1 MQELAD
7 ARQTKDGTEN
17 VKLKLASENRI
28 VGMNLMLRNLG
39 DEATSHQD
47 VLRIQSKNNA
57 EKCISSLLIIPG
69 IEGVAG
75 STWHTL
81 AANLNLPTFVLQLAN
96 TIHEL
101 SIPSITNHLVDA
113 VKTRVFD
120 KKEFFY
126 LVGYSFGSFVTIE
139 LARHL
144 EAAGMKGHIL
154 LIDGAPNFLK
164 QLSAGHIGSQ
174 ASDESIQLM
183 LVAAIVQ
190 NIFPDESPEDLLAAL
205 VKCPS
210 WQDKVDYLVLYGK
223 KAETIYSEPYL
234 RNMMEALH
242 NRLKIVFS
250 YDTENIVKIQSA
262 ITLVRPTEVSVVDI
276 DEDYELSRYTEGA
289 ITLKF
294 VEGNHT
300 SMLDHP
306 KLPILINEAD
316 PNSVSDR
323 DFKDYVWS
331 GKNT

>member
-1 MQELAD
+1 
-7 ARQTKDGTEN
+7 
-17 VKLKLASENRI
+17 
-28 VGMNLMLRNLG
+28 MLRNLG

-47 VLRIQSKNNA
+47 ILRIESKNNSK
-57 EKCISSLLIIPG
+57 KCITSLLIIPG

-75 STWHTL
+75 STWYSL

-96 TIHEL
+96 TRDEH
-101 SIPSITNHLVDA
+101 SIPNITNYLVDA
-113 VKTRVFD
+113 VKTQVFN

-164 QLSAGHIGSQ
+164 QLSYGHIGNQ
-174 ASDESIQLM
+174 ASDESIQYL
-183 LVAAIVQ
+183 LVAAVVQ
-190 NIFPDESPEDLLAAL
+190 NIFPDESPEELLAAL
-205 VKCPS
+205 IKCPTFE
-210 WQDKVDYLVLYGK
+210 DKVNYLVLYGK
-223 KAETIYSEPYL
+223 KAESIYSEPYL
-234 RNMMEALH
+234 RNMMDALY
-242 NRLKIVFS
+242 NRLKIVFN

-276 DEDYELSRYTEGA
+276 DEDYELSHYTEGP
-289 ITLKF
+289 INLKF

-300 SMLDHP
+300 TMLDHP
-306 KLPILINEAD
+306 KLPIIINEAD
-316 PNSVSDR
+316 PNLMSDR